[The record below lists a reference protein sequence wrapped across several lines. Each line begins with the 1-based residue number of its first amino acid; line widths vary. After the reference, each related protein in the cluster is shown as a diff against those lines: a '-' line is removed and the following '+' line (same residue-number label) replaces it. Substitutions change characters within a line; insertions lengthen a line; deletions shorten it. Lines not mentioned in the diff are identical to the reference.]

1 MCAEVFR
8 SFIMITLGASTKRTK
23 SIMFLALPRDAVCSL
38 FFYDKSLITDEES
51 SARFKVVVT
60 SSLLLPLAVLSALD
74 RLGVKLVRLVE
85 WLRKHFSD

>member
-1 MCAEVFR
+1 
-8 SFIMITLGASTKRTK
+8 MITLGASTKRTK
-23 SIMFLALPRDAVCSL
+23 SIMYLALPRDAVFNL